1 MNYPN
6 DTPVAVLRQAM
17 NEPMDREE
25 LIDAAERS
33 IAWLVQND
41 PDDTFYRTVTLDNAT
56 IQRTLKEALGFL
68 KALRA
73 LENEPH
79 GV

>member
-1 MNYPN
+1 
-6 DTPVAVLRQAM
+6 M

-41 PDDTFYRTVTLDNAT
+41 PDDAFYRAVTIDNAT
-56 IQRTLKEALGFL
+56 VQRSLKEALGFL
-68 KALRA
+68 QALKG
-73 LENEPH
+73 LEKEVH

>member
-1 MNYPN
+1 
-6 DTPVAVLRQAM
+6 M

-41 PDDTFYRTVTLDNAT
+41 PDDAFYRAVTIDNAT
-56 IQRTLKEALGFL
+56 VQRTLKEALGFL
-68 KALRA
+68 SALRA
-73 LENEPH
+73 LRNEPH